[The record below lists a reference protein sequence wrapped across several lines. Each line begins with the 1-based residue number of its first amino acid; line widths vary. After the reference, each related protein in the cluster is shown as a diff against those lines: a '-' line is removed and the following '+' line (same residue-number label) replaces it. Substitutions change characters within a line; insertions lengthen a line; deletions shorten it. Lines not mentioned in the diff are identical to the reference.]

1 MAGSHDT
8 SPRQQRCATRIEK
21 TERKRNKM
29 KEQNEEQIQRA
40 VLVMKNNERREC
52 YTVNKKKRIHE
63 IGEVYKKHTREKE
76 SQE

>member
-1 MAGSHDT
+1 
-8 SPRQQRCATRIEK
+8 
-21 TERKRNKM
+21 M